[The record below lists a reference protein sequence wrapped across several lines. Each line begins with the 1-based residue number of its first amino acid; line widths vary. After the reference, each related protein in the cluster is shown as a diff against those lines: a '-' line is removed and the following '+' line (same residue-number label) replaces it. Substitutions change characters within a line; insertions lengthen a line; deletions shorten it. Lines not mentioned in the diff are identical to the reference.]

1 VKRLSPIVVLSVL
14 LAPAFASAQTP
25 SIALDAP
32 PDTILGDP
40 IDVIVTVTASA
51 SDEAAV
57 PEQSFAPFEILGKK
71 PSIDVSPDGKL
82 KTFTFELQ
90 LLCFEVGVHEL
101 GPVRVRITS
110 AAGQL
115 TEIESNT
122 RSIEVRSV
130 LANEPDPQLK
140 PASNPV
146 VIEQDDYRLLI
157 VLGALLATAVGALL
171 AWLFMRWWQRRDR
184 PEPAPPPPPPPW
196 ETALAELQELER
208 ARAGA
213 ISEGR
218 TEQWVDAVSDSIR
231 AYLGRR
237 FGFHGL
243 ESTTDEIA
251 EELSRAES
259 LAIEPHNAVR
269 FLGQCD
275 LVKFAKASLADDASH
290 ALIEDARTLVERTRP
305 AASAQQGVQA

>member
-1 VKRLSPIVVLSVL
+1 MSRFVAIVVVL
-14 LAPAFASAQTP
+14 LLWPVSGSGQERTVT
-25 SIALDAP
+25 LDAP
-32 PDTILGDP
+32 PDSDLGDP
-40 IDVIVTVTASA
+40 IDAIVTVTTAI

-57 PEQSFAPFEILGKK
+57 PDQSFEPFEILAKK
-71 PSIDVSPDGKL
+71 LTVVPSPDGAR

-90 LLCFEVGVHEL
+90 LLCFDVGVHEL

-110 AAGQL
+110 ATGELIEL
-115 TEIESNT
+115 TSNT
-122 RSIEVRSV
+122 IGIEVHSV

-140 PASNPV
+140 PPTDPV
-146 VIEQDDYRLLI
+146 TVEQDDYRLLI
-157 VLGALLATAVGALL
+157 ALGALVALALGALL
-171 AWLFMRWWQRRDR
+171 AWLAMRWWQRRER

-196 ETALAELQELER
+196 ETAYAELRALER
-208 ARAGA
+208 ARAAA

-231 AYLGRR
+231 AYLGHR

-251 EELSRAES
+251 QELHRTES
-259 LAIEPHNAVR
+259 LTIAPKDAVE

-275 LVKFAKASLADDASH
+275 LVKFAKASLADDASCS
-290 ALIEDARTLVERTRP
+290 LIEEAVALVDRTRP
-305 AASAQQGVQA
+305 GSVRVDGGPS